1 MNRDEIKNIIIKH
14 AEDIKI
20 VINDNEI
27 NEYIKLLEHPI
38 INVSND
44 ILKFDLNKWEKY
56 DHEIIDNKN
65 GRLRTDEEVK
75 NNNENLFNNVE
86 KIENNLVRIKNE

>member
-1 MNRDEIKNIIIKH
+1 MNREDIKNIIIKH

-27 NEYIKLLEHPI
+27 NEYIKLLEWPI

-44 ILKFDLNKWEKY
+44 ILNFDLNKWKQY

-65 GRLRTDEEVK
+65 GRLRIDEEVK